1 MSNSVWKDVVDMA
14 TLAKMIAAK
23 SDSGPLEAE
32 TLKPLPSP
40 NTEQKGLALFTILTK
55 SHKIIAAKKRAR
67 REQIK
72 EVVFD
77 DGARREFLTGF
88 HKRKLQKK
96 EVAKKK
102 AQDREKQ
109 ERLEARREK
118 RQLLAERAAQ
128 NVAEVEKAYGGH
140 IEDGD
145 GSDTEWSGLEGN
157 LASPDKGKG
166 KAQEEEYEYEE
177 EVATV
182 TVVEDFD
189 PDALIHGEDDHRPV
203 AGAKRDGAAAT
214 SEPPDV
220 TNRARHKPKPA
231 TADIRH
237 DRKKSAPKPKDI
249 KYQTS
254 AARKVDRLKQRRRKS
269 EKAERAGGK
278 ASRKSTSG
286 RKKR

>member
-1 MSNSVWKDVVDMA
+1 MASSN
-14 TLAKMIAAK
+14 LA
-23 SDSGPLEAE
+23 
-32 TLKPLPSP
+32 
-40 NTEQKGLALFTILTK
+40 ILTK

-140 IEDGD
+140 VEDGD
-145 GSDTEWSGLEGN
+145 GSDTEWSGLEGT

-189 PDALIHGEDDHRPV
+189 PDALIHGQDDRRPI
-203 AGAKRDGAAAT
+203 AGAERDGAAAT

-220 TNRARHKPKPA
+220 ANRARHKPKPA
-231 TADIRH
+231 TAYVRH

-278 ASRKSTSG
+278 ASRKGTSG